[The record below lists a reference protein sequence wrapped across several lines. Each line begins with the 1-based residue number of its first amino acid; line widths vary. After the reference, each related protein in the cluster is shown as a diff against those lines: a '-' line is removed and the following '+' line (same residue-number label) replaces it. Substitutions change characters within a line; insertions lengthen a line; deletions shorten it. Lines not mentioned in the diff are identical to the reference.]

1 MAPKSD
7 GKYRNGGFAMVLKAS
22 YFKLKAK
29 HEREHRVLLLCYAF
43 VFRFSQMMQW
53 QLIWRY
59 MTFGIIDHVCTIR
72 HDQ

>member
-1 MAPKSD
+1 MAPKS
-7 GKYRNGGFAMVLKAS
+7 GSKYTNADLVMILKAS
-22 YFKLKAK
+22 YFELKTK
-29 HEREHRVLLLCYAF
+29 HEREHRMLLLCYAF
-43 VFRFSQMMQW
+43 ISRASQMMQW